1 MSIIK
6 RISETEYVRSAIADK
21 ADLSAFKEKPSLRV
35 ILGVSAIG
43 FSYIIGWPA
52 IAALAA
58 LAIYLERPWLV
69 AIGGP
74 LLYGFS
80 HLVFL
85 LGMYLA
91 GYQLYKNFYALGNP
105 GCGGKM
111 DEKKFLSLSQPYFW
125 LLWLVVANQLDN
137 IALMTIVDQSHGS
150 QHGCNGQRIK
160 IAGQQC
166 SDAQDKHHHKRSDKG
181 DPNDRKDCQPGQSR
195 NPGSKRRNDRCKSE
209 IIGHPFPPRNW

>member
-1 MSIIK
+1 MNIIR
-6 RISETEYVRSAIADK
+6 RISETEYVRSAIEDK

-52 IAALAA
+52 IGALAG
-58 LAIYLERPWLV
+58 LAVYFNRPWLI

-91 GYQLYKNFYALGNP
+91 GYNYTKIFLRWATRVAVEKWM
-105 GCGGKM
+105 GK
-111 DEKKFLSLSQPYFW
+111 SS
-125 LLWLVVANQLDN
+125 
-137 IALMTIVDQSHGS
+137 
-150 QHGCNGQRIK
+150 
-160 IAGQQC
+160 
-166 SDAQDKHHHKRSDKG
+166 
-181 DPNDRKDCQPGQSR
+181 
-195 NPGSKRRNDRCKSE
+195 
-209 IIGHPFPPRNW
+209 